1 MIDSVIMY
9 PECYTYYLEPLRDKF
24 KAMKDDAGV
33 SFKTLHQEILTA
45 IEPAKNTRTKDSF
58 IARLDSECFTKRDLC
73 QMVENSCKAGK
84 KTPMVHYA

>member
-9 PECYTYYLEPLRDKF
+9 PVCYTYYLEPLRDKF
-24 KAMKDDAGV
+24 KAMKDDDCV

-45 IEPAKNTRTKDSF
+45 IEPAKNTRAKKGF

-73 QMVENSCKAGK
+73 QMVENSCNSGM
-84 KTPMVHYA
+84 KTPMIHFA